1 MLRNCNKKERY
12 DQAVRVDFC
21 VKEQGSGAMSR
32 IAIACASHDRFPRIE
47 RLSMR
52 SFATCLSRLMPN
64 DDFTDKLL
72 VFNYI
77 IYVAGVERGLG
88 GYIFVNSRSGIN
100 KNVDLLKASLCLS
113 DA

>member
-1 MLRNCNKKERY
+1 
-12 DQAVRVDFC
+12 
-21 VKEQGSGAMSR
+21 
-32 IAIACASHDRFPRIE
+32 
-47 RLSMR
+47 
-52 SFATCLSRLMPN
+52 MPN